1 METKYEFLKNSDIAQ
16 WRKALNRDYLTKLR
30 DPRQASRLL
39 GVGEKPIRMNE
50 HIMNG
55 YNNMYASQKNCQFY
69 IGEHWLPKPWNQV
82 KFSKTG
88 LFPKN
93 VRVYKANIP
102 VSEYGSNQKD
112 IPYKSVFV
120 APGTEE
126 HDGYTKLAHQI
137 WGVKP
142 LGGTYQLGRPKH
154 LEKDGKTG
162 HLWLTPDEKISPQW
176 RFDVRNAI
184 NTRLY
189 NHLQSQNKKVPAMG
203 NSNWLKWRDRVLYEH
218 PFALGFGTLPG
229 VKEAHTNLPHLEDYF
244 EILDDTSFD
253 QKSEKEDEY
262 DLDKYENKNQKEKV
276 SRNQKLTNKPLDD
289 FADMIL

>member
-1 METKYEFLKNSDIAQ
+1 METKYEFMKNSDLAQ
-16 WRKALNRDYLTKLR
+16 WRKALNREYLAKLR

-39 GVGEKPIRMNE
+39 GVGEKPVRMNE
-50 HIMNG
+50 YIMNG
-55 YNNMYASQKNCQFY
+55 YNNMYASQKNCQFL

-82 KFSKTG
+82 KFSTEG

-93 VRVYKANIP
+93 IRVYKANVP
-102 VSEYGSNQKD
+102 LGNSDGD
-112 IPYKSVFV
+112 IPYKSMFV

-126 HDGYTKLAHQI
+126 HDNYSKLAQQI

-154 LEKDGKTG
+154 LGQDKKSS

-189 NHLQSQNKKVPAMG
+189 NHLLSKNKKVPTVG
-203 NSNWLKWRDRVLYEH
+203 NSSWLKWRDRVLYEH

-229 VKEAHTNLPHLEDYF
+229 VKEAHMNLPHLEDYYEVLDSEDNYETYSKSNF
-244 EILDDTSFD
+244 QKPTSKSLEDWIL
-253 QKSEKEDEY
+253 
-262 DLDKYENKNQKEKV
+262 
-276 SRNQKLTNKPLDD
+276 
-289 FADMIL
+289 